1 MSNTVYANKVIAAKA
16 TDLLMTSLNHRNLMT
31 IDTDLQGSEGM
42 TKTINT
48 YTYTGEAEVL
58 AAGSGSTAGKRGSV
72 AYVGKDYTVACIQQ
86 AFDYLDEDFMKDSKV
101 VDIATQGATQVM
113 VNFLTD
119 KFYEALATED
129 ASHNPLVG
137 KTEFANGSAISY
149 DTVVDAIA
157 DMGIEDESKLVL
169 VIPNE
174 WKADLRKDDD
184 YKSARMGEVVYNG
197 QVGQIAGI
205 PVVATKRLDHTATVA
220 AKAYLLTPEAITLFV
235 KKNVEVEQDRN
246 SDTRANAVY
255 LREYY
260 VCALTDATKARK
272 ICEAAAAQQGQ
283 S

>member
-1 MSNTVYANKVIAAKA
+1 MSNSVFANKVIAAKA
-16 TDLLMTSLNHRNLMT
+16 TDLLMTSLNHRSLMT

-48 YTYTGEAEVL
+48 YTYSGEAEVL

-72 AYVGKDYTVACIQQ
+72 SYVGKDYTVQCIQQ

-129 ASHNPLVG
+129 ASHNELVG
-137 KTEFANGSAISY
+137 SSTFANGSAISY
-149 DTVVDAIA
+149 DAIVDAIA

-246 SDTRANAVY
+246 SDTRSNAVY

-260 VCALTDATKARK
+260 ICALTDATKARK
-272 ICEAAAAQQGQ
+272 IVEVAAAGGGN
-283 S
+283 

>member
-1 MSNTVYANKVIAAKA
+1 MSNSVFANKVIAAKA

-48 YTYTGEAEVL
+48 YTYSGEAEVL
-58 AAGSGSTAGKRGSV
+58 AAGNGSTAAKRGAVS
-72 AYVGKDYTVACIQQ
+72 YVGKDYTVQCIQQ

-119 KFYEALATED
+119 KFYAALATTSSGAE
-129 ASHNPLVG
+129 LVG
-137 KTEFANGSAISY
+137 KTEFAKGSAISY
-149 DTVVDAIA
+149 DVIVDAIA

-205 PVVATKRLDHTATVA
+205 PVVATKRLDHTGSGANLVP

-246 SDTRANAVY
+246 SDTRSNAVY

-272 ICEAAAAQQGQ
+272 IVEAAA
-283 S
+283 